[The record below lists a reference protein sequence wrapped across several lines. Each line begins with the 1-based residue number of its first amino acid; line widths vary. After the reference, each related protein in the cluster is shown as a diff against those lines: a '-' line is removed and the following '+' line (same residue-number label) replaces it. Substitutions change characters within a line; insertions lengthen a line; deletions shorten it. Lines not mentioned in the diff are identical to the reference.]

1 MNILAGGVMAMSA
14 RFFRVPAVFVLLSVF
29 CPVAWAQ
36 RENSGGPETLLEL
49 LKPALRPEPVEAQEL
64 AVPSVSAPS
73 VPVVTRTESVSP
85 VAVVTRPVAP
95 ARPGIAPV
103 PAGLKLVAPG
113 AVGAAEGASAIRS
126 GLVKPCR
133 FPAMVG
139 ESPQAEAL
147 KATGRPWRVLA
158 PGGAAGAD
166 GGFQPDRINL
176 FTDGRGIVSRVECW

>member
-1 MNILAGGVMAMSA
+1 MAMSA

-36 RENSGGPETLLEL
+36 GENSDGPETLFEL
-49 LKPALRPEPVEAQEL
+49 LKPALKPEPVEAQGL
-64 AVPSVSAPS
+64 AIPSVSAPS

-85 VAVVTRPVAP
+85 VAAVTRPVAP

-103 PAGLKLVAPG
+103 PAGLKLVADG
-113 AVGAAEGASAIRS
+113 AEEGASTIRS
-126 GLVKPCR
+126 GPVKPCR
-133 FPAMVG
+133 FPAMAG
-139 ESPQAEAL
+139 KPPQAEAL

-158 PGGAAGAD
+158 PGAAAGAD